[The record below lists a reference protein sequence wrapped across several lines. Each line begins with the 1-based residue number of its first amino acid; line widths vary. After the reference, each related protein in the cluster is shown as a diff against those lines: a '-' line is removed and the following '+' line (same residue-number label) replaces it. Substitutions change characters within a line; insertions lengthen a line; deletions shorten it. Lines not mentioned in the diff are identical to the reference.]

1 MGEPSKA
8 NDDSDMTDMQAPV
21 PETAQVSDE
30 AMIDYN
36 DHVQHEIGTP
46 PSHVEEHVQ
55 HESNSLLGPES
66 DPIQPD
72 DPDSLFIPEIEPTP
86 LRNSSPSVVSESDPT
101 AASASQSL
109 FIPETDSAPSSNS
122 DPFPTPESDA
132 TPSDIRAAE
141 IFEEKMRYYDNV
153 KKANNGS
160 LPFRLEI
167 EQLKLQLAET
177 ARRKKRARDIAKA
190 IEDDSIDPAVP
201 RMFDIE
207 QDVEEDEL
215 SDTDFVQPRTRKEV
229 CMQDTELQSMMTAID
244 AMNDNPKRKR
254 KRKTVGGRADVTL
267 GKITKSGK
275 RSNKKQKLI
284 DDGAQKATSLL
295 YSNVFTEQAAPDAPE
310 QPFFTSRTK
319 IQALK
324 ELVASVP
331 IEDEKQARSDATI
344 LMKATRQFSR
354 NAVKP
359 DAKSGLWSVKGMKT
373 TLKAYQVLGTGFM
386 RQRENATE
394 EPRGGILADQMG
406 LGKTL
411 MTLANIHDGRPPK
424 GSGRPRTTLIVA
436 SPALLTQ
443 WKSEIE
449 KHSSTEL
456 KIMRYGAGTRDSFNA
471 SSEILKGHDIVLT
484 TYNEVMLSHP
494 KTEPPESCETEDQE
508 KAWWQ
513 ETWEQ
518 RGALHRVHFLRIVLD
533 EAHAIKNHMSRTSIA
548 CRALQAD
555 HKWTL
560 SGTPILNSLTEL
572 YPYFKFLGVPLT
584 GSFEDFKDDY
594 CKPNSQE
601 RLLVRLSQF
610 MIRRTHAN
618 TIMGAPIVKLP
629 QAHQATYWCKF
640 NPVERCIY
648 EIVHSRFIKRT
659 QTIIKNKG
667 LKKSY
672 YNIYVMFLRLRQL
685 TAHIL
690 MLQFVIRD
698 LLELEDIEHIKQVLH
713 QHTVDSNTQ
722 SRSTI
727 IAVRKQ
733 LQKIAD
739 EEKKKKCDDLKANK
753 EGKGQDQNSVTDEE
767 EEDEEEDEEE
777 EPKLYDRFEAGGNF
791 GKDYN
796 FGPFLSS
803 LQTGK
808 SWERAKKTAKCS
820 ACGKKPQQPMLTSCG
835 HLICAEPCYSEA
847 CVEAAEQGE
856 ENPVCKTC
864 GVIPTSIIACD
875 METDPQDIP
884 ASGTRSNGK
893 KKKNKGRKRIDREDI
908 AHDWLASLDDD
919 VLPSAKTI
927 AVKSQIMNWIKE
939 NPKVK
944 IIVYTQFLAMIQ
956 ILRRVCQKEGWNAI
970 QYHGKM
976 SLTAR
981 NNAIQSFGRKED
993 DVRIMLASMQC
1004 GGLGLN
1010 LTMASKVIFI
1020 DPWWNSGA
1028 EQQAFCRVFR
1038 IGQKEKTFMS
1048 RLCVQNTIDNRIIE
1062 IQERKEKELER
1073 VMKEGGRPVQGINI
1087 RKLIEMFVG
1096 EIGEGVDDDVST
1108 MADDEM
1114 EDLQLL

>member
-1 MGEPSKA
+1 DDNDKA
-8 NDDSDMTDMQAPV
+8 D
-21 PETAQVSDE
+21 
-30 AMIDYN
+30 
-36 DHVQHEIGTP
+36 
-46 PSHVEEHVQ
+46 
-55 HESNSLLGPES
+55 
-66 DPIQPD
+66 
-72 DPDSLFIPEIEPTP
+72 
-86 LRNSSPSVVSESDPT
+86 R
-101 AASASQSL
+101 
-109 FIPETDSAPSSNS
+109 
-122 DPFPTPESDA
+122 
-132 TPSDIRAAE
+132 RAAE

-153 KKANNGS
+153 KKANHGS
-160 LPFRLEI
+160 LPFKFEV
-167 EQLKLQLAET
+167 EQTRVQLAET
-177 ARRKKRARDIAKA
+177 ARRKKRARDTAKA
-190 IEDDSIDPAVP
+190 VEDDPVNLTVP
-201 RMFDIE
+201 PPLDLE
-207 QDVEEDEL
+207 QDVEEEEL
-215 SDTDFVQPRTRKEV
+215 FDADFDQPHTRKRV
-229 CMQDTELQSMMTAID
+229 CMQGAELQSMMVALD

-254 KRKTVGGRADVTL
+254 KRKSVGGRADVTF

-284 DDGAQKATSLL
+284 DNGAQQAASLL
-295 YSNVFTEQAAPDAPE
+295 YSNVFTEQAALDAPE

-331 IEDEKQARSDATI
+331 IEDEKQAKNDATI

-359 DAKSGLWSVKGMKT
+359 DVKSGLWSVKGMKT
-373 TLKAYQVLGTGFM
+373 TLKPYQVLGTGFM

-424 GSGRPRTTLIVA
+424 GSGRPKATLIVA

-456 KIMRYGAGTRDSFNA
+456 KIMRYGAGTRHNFNA
-471 SSEILKGHDIVLT
+471 SLELLKGHDIVLT

-494 KTEPPESCETEDQE
+494 KIEPPESCETEEQE

-518 RGALHRVHFLRIVLD
+518 QRGALHRVRFLRIVLD
-533 EAHAIKNHMSRTSIA
+533 EAQAIKNHMSRTSIA

-555 HKWTL
+555 HKWAL

-572 YPYFKFLGVPLT
+572 YPYFKFLGVPLI

-594 CKPNSQE
+594 CNPSSPE
-601 RLLVRLSQF
+601 RLLVRLSHF

-618 TIMGAPIVKLP
+618 TIMGAPILKLP
-629 QAHQATYWCKF
+629 QAHQATYWCEF

-648 EIVHSRFIKRT
+648 EIVRNRFIKRI
-659 QTIIKNKG
+659 QTMVKNKA

-672 YNIYVMFLRLRQL
+672 CNIYVMFLRLRQL
-685 TAHIL
+685 AAHIL

-698 LLELEDIEHIKQVLH
+698 LLELEDIELIKQVLR
-713 QHTVDSNTQ
+713 QQTADSNTQ
-722 SRSTI
+722 SRNTI

-739 EEKKKKCDDLKANK
+739 EEKKKKCDDSKVNK
-753 EGKGQDQNSVTDEE
+753 EAEGQDQDSVTDEE
-767 EEDEEEDEEE
+767 EGEEE
-777 EPKLYDRFEAGGNF
+777 EELESDHRFGTGGSF

-820 ACGKKPQQPMLTSCG
+820 TCGKKPQQPMLTSCG
-835 HLICAEPCYSEA
+835 HLICADPCYSEA
-847 CVEAAEQGE
+847 CVEMAEQGE
-856 ENPVCKTC
+856 ENIVCKAC
-864 GVIPTSIIACD
+864 GVTSTSTITCD
-875 METDPQDIP
+875 MGTDSQDIP
-884 ASGTRSNGK
+884 ASGTRSNDK
-893 KKKNKGRKRIDREDI
+893 KKKDKGRKRIGREDI

-939 NPKVK
+939 NPNVK

-981 NNAIQSFGRKED
+981 NNAIQSFGRQED
-993 DVRIMLASMQC
+993 NVRIMLASMQC

-1010 LTMASKVIFI
+1010 LTMASRVIFI

-1038 IGQKEKTFMS
+1038 IGQREKTFMS

-1062 IQERKEKELER
+1062 IQERKEKEIER
-1073 VMKEGGRPVQGINI
+1073 VMKEGGKPV
-1087 RKLIEMFVG
+1087 
-1096 EIGEGVDDDVST
+1096 
-1108 MADDEM
+1108 
-1114 EDLQLL
+1114 